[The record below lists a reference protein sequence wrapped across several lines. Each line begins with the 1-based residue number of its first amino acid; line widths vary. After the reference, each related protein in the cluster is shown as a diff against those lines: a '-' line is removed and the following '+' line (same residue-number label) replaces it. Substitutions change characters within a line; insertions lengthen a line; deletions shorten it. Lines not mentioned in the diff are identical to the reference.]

1 MIGLSLISW
10 NANGILNKILEF
22 KLFVEKYSPDVIL
35 IQETHLRPVHK
46 FSVANYKCYR
56 NDRITDGPASGGTL
70 ILIKKSIPHFN
81 TPTPQLYYIE
91 STTVTINPPNFDPL
105 TITSIYVPHHSDKY
119 LFTLDI
125 DTIMQVNSHCVIFGD
140 FNATHNTW
148 NCSQNSTRGTHLKN
162 YCDSTD
168 FEIIFPA
175 TSTRFGYGTQNTLD
189 FAIVKNFN
197 FPYSIES
204 LPELS
209 SDHNPVFLNFSFS
222 FPIHQVNPRAVT
234 TCWHLFKKC
243 LNNNILIENYANIKN
258 PHILENK
265 IEDFTEAVR
274 SAHTEASKPITNTHH
289 SYTPNHIKNLIFLKN
304 RARKLYQNTLNPIF
318 KTETNRLQA
327 KIKREL
333 KKHSQETWKNK
344 LIALNTQDNSFWNIQ
359 KIFKHK
365 RVDIPALKT
374 NSGIA
379 ITDDQKA
386 NLIADTLKDNFTQNT
401 RPNNY
406 NSTIDSDVTSTLEN
420 FFSSP
425 PSIPISPTNP
435 LEVSDYIKKLK
446 IRKTPGKDNITN
458 KMIRNFSL
466 KALIILTYL
475 INKILILRHFP
486 QNWKIAVIF
495 PIKKPGKNSNLA
507 QSYRPIS
514 LLSVFGK
521 ITEYIILNRLNTF
534 ILNSDFINPNQY
546 GFTKKLSTNHP
557 LLRITEKVS
566 SGFQRGRST
575 GAVFLDIQKAFDR
588 VWISGLIYKLIK
600 YNFPPSIIHILN
612 SYLVNRQYQDS
623 FFPFVPPFY
632 IRKAKR
638 ELSHSLLFFRNSSVP
653 AKAFFFIQL
662 PLKPRRTS
670 HDADATPIPP
680 KPSNQNA
687 KNNNSSGKS
696 FQSGSPLEG
705 TFIC

>member
-22 KLFVEKYSPDVIL
+22 KLFVEKYSPDGIL

-46 FSVANYKCYR
+46 FSIANYKCYR

-91 STTVTINPPNFDPL
+91 ATTVTINPPNFDPL

-359 KIFKHK
+359 KIF
-365 RVDIPALKT
+365 
-374 NSGIA
+374 
-379 ITDDQKA
+379 
-386 NLIADTLKDNFTQNT
+386 
-401 RPNNY
+401 
-406 NSTIDSDVTSTLEN
+406 
-420 FFSSP
+420 
-425 PSIPISPTNP
+425 
-435 LEVSDYIKKLK
+435 
-446 IRKTPGKDNITN
+446 
-458 KMIRNFSL
+458 
-466 KALIILTYL
+466 
-475 INKILILRHFP
+475 
-486 QNWKIAVIF
+486 
-495 PIKKPGKNSNLA
+495 
-507 QSYRPIS
+507 
-514 LLSVFGK
+514 
-521 ITEYIILNRLNTF
+521 
-534 ILNSDFINPNQY
+534 
-546 GFTKKLSTNHP
+546 
-557 LLRITEKVS
+557 
-566 SGFQRGRST
+566 
-575 GAVFLDIQKAFDR
+575 
-588 VWISGLIYKLIK
+588 
-600 YNFPPSIIHILN
+600 
-612 SYLVNRQYQDS
+612 
-623 FFPFVPPFY
+623 
-632 IRKAKR
+632 
-638 ELSHSLLFFRNSSVP
+638 
-653 AKAFFFIQL
+653 
-662 PLKPRRTS
+662 
-670 HDADATPIPP
+670 
-680 KPSNQNA
+680 
-687 KNNNSSGKS
+687 
-696 FQSGSPLEG
+696 
-705 TFIC
+705 